1 MLDNA
6 IRSESDRLDDMSTN
20 SPRPTD
26 AGAPRPRSRLAVLR
40 FRDFRLLWGGELI
53 SMIGTQ
59 MQLFAVNWQVL
70 QILRGQTHHLS
81 LAGHTLALSADALGL
96 GLLGLVRVLPVLLLA
111 MIGGSFADV
120 HDRRTV
126 ITIAQCFAA
135 LNAGALAL
143 LSISGHVSIFALYG
157 LTAVGVTASVFAQPA
172 QQALVPL
179 LVNRDYLTNAYS
191 LYALIWQVGAL
202 IGPPLAG
209 LIIAQAGFG
218 AIYTVDAISFVAI
231 VVAIRAIRHRG
242 TGAERPAISHAM
254 AIREGWDFA
263 HGTALVW
270 QTLMID
276 LYATFFAS
284 ARAMVPLI
292 AANVLHVG
300 VRGYGLLASA
310 QPVGA
315 FISGTILTLRRDIR
329 RQGTVLFVS
338 VGAFG
343 LAWALFGLT
352 NVFALAY
359 VLYAITGATDTV
371 SYVIR
376 TTLRQ
381 SLTPDEIRGR
391 VAGIHMTLGEAGPA
405 LGELESGL
413 VASVFSAPVAVVT
426 GGLATFALTLWAAFR
441 WGELRGY
448 EPDPPMCIEA
458 PTEPDLSTGE

>member
-1 MLDNA
+1 
-6 IRSESDRLDDMSTN
+6 MSN
-20 SPRPTD
+20 S
-26 AGAPRPRSRLAVLR
+26 RPRSTGDQAARTHSRLAVLR
-40 FRDFRLLWGGELI
+40 FRDFRLLWGGELV

-81 LAGHTLALSADALGL
+81 LAGHELTLSADALGL
-96 GLLGLVRVLPVLLLA
+96 GALGLVRVIPVLLLA
-111 MIGGSFADV
+111 MIGGSFADA
-120 HDRRTV
+120 HNRRNV
-126 ITIAQCFAA
+126 ITIAQSVAA
-135 LNAGALAL
+135 INAAALAL
-143 LSISGHVSIFALYG
+143 ISFTGHASIVALYG
-157 LTAVGVTASVFAQPA
+157 LTAVGITASVFAQPA

-179 LVNRDYLTNAYS
+179 LVSREYLTNAYS

-209 LIIAQAGFG
+209 VIIAQAGFG
-218 AIYTVDAISFVAI
+218 AIYLVDALSFVAI
-231 VVAIRAIRHRG
+231 AIAIRAIRHRSP
-242 TGAERPAISHAM
+242 TSERAAISHRA

-315 FISGTILTLRRDIR
+315 FISGTVLTLRRDIR
-329 RQGTVLFVS
+329 HQGTVLFVS
-338 VGAFG
+338 VGVFG
-343 LAWALFGLT
+343 LAWTFFGLT
-352 NVFALAY
+352 NVFAFAY
-359 VLYAITGATDTV
+359 ALYAATGATDTV

-381 SLTPDEIRGR
+381 SLTPDAIRGR

-413 VASVFSAPVAVVT
+413 VASVFSASVAVAT
-426 GGLATFALTLWAAFR
+426 GGLATFAITVWAAFR
-441 WGELRGY
+441 WHELRTYQPGQPVRVK
-448 EPDPPMCIEA
+448 ET
-458 PTEPDLSTGE
+458 TEPGLSTGE